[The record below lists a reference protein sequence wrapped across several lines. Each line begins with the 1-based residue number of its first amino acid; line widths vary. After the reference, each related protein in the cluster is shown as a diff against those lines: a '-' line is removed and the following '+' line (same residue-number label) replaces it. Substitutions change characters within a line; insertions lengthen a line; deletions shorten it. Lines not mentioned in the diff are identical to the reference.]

1 MNIIYETLNY
11 TMNMFV
17 PNKRQNYHLTK
28 IVVT

>member
-1 MNIIYETLNY
+1 MKPNY